1 MKNTAPLPLDIRLM
15 NTTATL
21 LVSVF
26 VLLAVAGGLWWG
38 LRHPMFAIRAITVQG
53 EVTHNNAITL
63 RANVVPQLN
72 GNFFTLNLEQA
83 RRAFEAVP
91 WVRSAVVH
99 RDFPNRL
106 RAQLQEHQPMAL
118 WGEEG
123 ANTLLNQQGQVFEA
137 NVEDPE
143 VDGLPR
149 LKGPVAQSLEVM
161 NMYLYLKPV
170 LAAADMEI
178 DQLELS
184 PRGSWRVVTAR
195 GAVLEL
201 GRGSQSEVGAQLQV
215 FLRTLSQVTARY
227 GRSPTALAGADLR
240 HKDGYALRL
249 KGVSTVEADPRKKP

>member
-1 MKNTAPLPLDIRLM
+1 MKAAMPLPLDIRLM
-15 NTTATL
+15 NMTAALLLSGVL
-21 LVSVF
+21 LVG
-26 VLLAVAGGLWWG
+26 LGAGVWWW

-53 EVTHNNAITL
+53 EVTRNNAITL

-72 GNFFTLNLEQA
+72 GNFFTLNLDQA
-83 RRAFEAVP
+83 RQVFETVP

-106 RAQLQEHQPMAL
+106 RAELQEHQPVAL

-137 NVEDPE
+137 NAEDPE
-143 VDGLPR
+143 VEGLPR

-161 NMYLYLKPV
+161 QMYRYLKPI
-170 LAAADMEI
+170 LAATDMDI
-178 DQLELS
+178 DRLELS
-184 PRGSWRVVTAR
+184 ARGSWRVVTDK
-195 GAVLEL
+195 GAQLEL
-201 GRGSQSEVGAQLQV
+201 GRGSQQQVGEQLQM

-227 GRSPTALAGADLR
+227 GRTPAALAGADLR

-249 KGVSTVEADPRKKP
+249 KGVSTVEGDPRKKP

>member
-1 MKNTAPLPLDIRLM
+1 MKAVAPLPLDIRLM
-15 NTTATL
+15 NMTAA
-21 LVSVF
+21 
-26 VLLAVAGGLWWG
+26 VLLTMVVLLSMAAGLWWW
-38 LRHPMFAIRAITVQG
+38 LRHPMFAIQAITVQG
-53 EVTHNNAITL
+53 EVTRNNAITL

-72 GNFFTLNLEQA
+72 GNFFTLNLDQA
-83 RRAFEAVP
+83 RQAFEAMP
-91 WVRSAVVH
+91 WVRTAVVH

-106 RAQLQEHQPMAL
+106 RAELQEHHPMAL
-118 WGEEG
+118 WGDDG

-137 NVEDPE
+137 NAEDPE
-143 VDGLPR
+143 VEGLPR

-161 NMYLYLKPV
+161 QMYSYLKPI
-170 LAAADMEI
+170 LAAADMAI

-184 PRGSWRVVTAR
+184 PRGSWRVVTDR
-195 GAVLEL
+195 GALLEL
-201 GRGSQSEVGAQLQV
+201 GRGTQSEVGEPLQV